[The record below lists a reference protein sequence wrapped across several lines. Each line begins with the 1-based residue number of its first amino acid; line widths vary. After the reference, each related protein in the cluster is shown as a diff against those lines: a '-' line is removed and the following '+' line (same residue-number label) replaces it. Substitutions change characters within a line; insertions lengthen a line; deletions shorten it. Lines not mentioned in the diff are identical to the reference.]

1 MIFSWGTFLAI
12 SSLLNPGEIT
22 INTEAR
28 LYTHLQKILIVAA
41 NYYPK
46 ISNRLIESAKNALDK
61 NKILEIKK
69 IIVPGIFEIPVVIS
83 QNIDKFDGF
92 IALGC
97 VIKGKTPHFD
107 LITQAVT
114 KAIMDL
120 SIKHKK
126 PIGNWIIASL
136 NMKQAMERAGPIKKN
151 KGKEAAEAVIS
162 VVDLF

>member
-1 MIFSWGTFLAI
+1 MKPKVLIITANFYKDICLSLTNGAI
-12 SSLLNPGEIT
+12 
-22 INTEAR
+22 
-28 LYTHLQKILIVAA
+28 
-41 NYYPK
+41 
-46 ISNRLIESAKNALDK
+46 IELKKKAKF
-61 NKILEIKK
+61 KK

-120 SIKHKK
+120 SIKYNK
-126 PIGNWIIASL
+126 PIGNGIITSL
-136 NMKQAMERAGPIKKN
+136 NMKQAMERANPKKKN
-151 KGKEAAEAVIS
+151 KGREAAEAVIS
-162 VVDLF
+162 IINLI

>member
-1 MIFSWGTFLAI
+1 MKS
-12 SSLLNPGEIT
+12 
-22 INTEAR
+22 
-28 LYTHLQKILIVAA
+28 LQKILIVAA
-41 NYYPK
+41 NYYPM
-46 ISNRLIESAKNALDK
+46 ISSKLIESAEDALDK

-69 IIVPGIFEIPVVIS
+69 IIVQGIFEIPVVIS

-120 SIKHKK
+120 SIKYKK
-126 PIGNWIIASL
+126 PIGNGIITSL
-136 NMKQAMERAGPIKKN
+136 NMKQAIERANPKKKN
-151 KGKEAAEAVIS
+151 KGREAVDAVIS
-162 VVDLF
+162 VINLI

>member
-1 MIFSWGTFLAI
+1 MKSF
-12 SSLLNPGEIT
+12 
-22 INTEAR
+22 
-28 LYTHLQKILIVAA
+28 QKILIVAA

-46 ISNRLIESAKNALDK
+46 ISSKLVVSAKNVLEK
-61 NKILEIKK
+61 KPGYLEISKT
-69 IIVPGIFEIPVVIS
+69 IIVPGIFEIPVIIS

-120 SIKHKK
+120 SIKYKK
-126 PIGNWIIASL
+126 PIGNGIITSL
-136 NMKQAMERAGPIKKN
+136 NMKQAMERSKLKKKN
-151 KGKEAAEAVIS
+151 KGIEAADAVIS
-162 VVDLF
+162 VIDLI